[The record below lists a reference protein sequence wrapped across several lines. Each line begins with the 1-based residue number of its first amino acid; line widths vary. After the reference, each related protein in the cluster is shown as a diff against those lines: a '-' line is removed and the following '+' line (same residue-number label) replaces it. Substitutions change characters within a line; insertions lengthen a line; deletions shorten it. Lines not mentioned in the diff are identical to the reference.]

1 MNKRAEN
8 AEKIAEEIRVAQEGL
23 RSATRALSSIMELL
37 SVEDPDHMDTFE
49 DVYGSVR
56 MVQYVL
62 SSRDYQWD
70 QYAKVRRAS

>member
-8 AEKIAEEIRVAQEGL
+8 AEQIAEEIRVAQEGL
-23 RSATRALSSIMELL
+23 RSATRALSSIKELL
-37 SVEDPDHMDTFE
+37 SAEDPDHMATFE

-56 MVQYVL
+56 TVQYVL
-62 SSRDYQWD
+62 ASRDYQWD